1 MIVCTLHMTCFHCKE
16 ATAPL
21 ADWEPPTRSM
31 AHLVSP
37 ATETVYVVRQQFS
50 KYDVWNEYSITFE
63 IKNYDSFFVV
73 TIVSLWFLRHA
84 EVVRVIRCYEIGS
97 EL

>member
-1 MIVCTLHMTCFHCKE
+1 MYTIHMTCLYCKE

-50 KYDVWNEYSITFE
+50 KYDV
-63 IKNYDSFFVV
+63 
-73 TIVSLWFLRHA
+73 
-84 EVVRVIRCYEIGS
+84 
-97 EL
+97 

>member
-1 MIVCTLHMTCFHCKE
+1 MTCFHCKE

-73 TIVSLWFLRHA
+73 TIVSSWFLRHA